1 VEAGKPL
8 HHHCQTTDTTRQG
21 FNRVPTDTA
30 DEEEKEAFYSQLQD
44 TLDDIPTY
52 DVKLLIGDF
61 NAQISSD
68 RRGLNSVVGP

>member
-1 VEAGKPL
+1 VQIYA
-8 HHHCQTTDTTRQG
+8 
-21 FNRVPTDTA
+21 PTDTA
-30 DEEEKEAFYSQLQD
+30 DKKEKEEFYSQLQD
-44 TLDDIPTY
+44 TLDDIPIY